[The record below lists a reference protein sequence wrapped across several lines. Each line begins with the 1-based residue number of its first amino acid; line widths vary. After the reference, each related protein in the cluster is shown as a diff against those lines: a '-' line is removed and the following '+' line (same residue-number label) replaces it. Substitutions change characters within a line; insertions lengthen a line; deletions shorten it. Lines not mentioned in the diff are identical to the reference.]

1 MTESTRQ
8 LLKTCQCENG
18 CPSCIYSPKCGNDN
32 KPLHKKATEYVLD
45 YMHEEMNKLSPEE
58 LNDLK
63 RKKAPNPY
71 DNYGNDDLSALYS
84 EIFKEDEYYDIGS
97 SKEDFSKL
105 EMELNNSGMLDYAS
119 MDSEL
124 NDENDSLLEFSEEE
138 LQIRSEYEDALEE
151 FNKGNYGSAKDILND
166 ILIKTDKINADA
178 YYLIGK
184 ILYVQGDKKGAVS
197 FVKKAI
203 SLEGAHEEANDL
215 LIEIKKD
222 LKSCCFIC

>member
-1 MTESTRQ
+1 
-8 LLKTCQCENG
+8 
-18 CPSCIYSPKCGNDN
+18 
-32 KPLHKKATEYVLD
+32 
-45 YMHEEMNKLSPEE
+45 MHEKKNKLSPEE

-124 NDENDSLLEFSEEE
+124 NEENDSLPEFSEEE
-138 LQIRSEYEDALEE
+138 RQIRSEYEDALEE

-222 LKSCCFIC
+222 LKS

>member
-1 MTESTRQ
+1 M
-8 LLKTCQCENG
+8 
-18 CPSCIYSPKCGNDN
+18 
-32 KPLHKKATEYVLD
+32 D

-63 RKKAPNPY
+63 RKQLPNPY
-71 DNYGNDDLSALYS
+71 DDYENEDLSALYS
-84 EIFKEDEYYDIGS
+84 EIFKEDKYYEMES
-97 SKEDFSKL
+97 SKEDYSKL
-105 EMELNNSGMLDYAS
+105 ERELNSSGIVDYADI
-119 MDSEL
+119 DSKL
-124 NDENDSLLEFSEEE
+124 NDENDSLPEFSEEE
-138 LQIRSEYEDALEE
+138 LLIRSEYEDALEE
-151 FNKGNYGSAKDILND
+151 FNKGNYSSAKDILND

-222 LKSCCFIC
+222 LKS